1 MSKLF
6 ELASELKRLAV
17 SSDKFKESYPA
28 LTAVIKDA
36 ELVIDSCSKGSTRG
50 CAMGCIGS

>member
-17 SSDKFKESYPA
+17 SSGKFKESYPA
-28 LTAVIKDA
+28 LMAVIKDS
-36 ELVIDSCSKGSTRG
+36 ELVIDSCSKGSTKG